1 MAGNEGRQGLV
12 FHAGVAVLAC
22 YVLRAMTENPP
33 AESLLAAAGLP
44 AGEAREWLRARPS
57 GTTSLEADAARYGRY
72 LALGDALLARLPAK
86 PTRSESERIA
96 AETLIGHGRQARSD
110 FLLAHATAVY
120 DALTGGRSR
129 FVRLEELCTAA
140 AEAFPGL
147 VPGRAQLARE
157 AALIQRDKDGAE
169 VDQGIFLAHVLADER
184 AGRHLSHA
192 MLLPRAESA
201 ALLPELARR
210 GALGLAG
217 ARLVRRGR
225 ALELSMRNPEVLN
238 AEDATT
244 LEGFETAID
253 LALLD
258 PASEVC
264 VLRGDAVTHPR
275 YGGARVFGAGI
286 NLTHLYHGRIPFL
299 WFLTRDM
306 GAVNK
311 LYRGLARPHI
321 DPEHPAAE
329 PAEKL
334 WIAAVEAFAI
344 GGHCQLLLVMDEVI
358 AGRDAYMTLP
368 ARKEGIIPGA
378 ANLRLARF
386 VGARAAR
393 QAVLADRRIDFDSPD
408 GRLVCDELVAPGD
421 MDRAIDA
428 RVASLTG
435 SGVVSA
441 SGNRR
446 AFRIGEEPL
455 DAFRRYM
462 AVYAW
467 EQARCHFSPTLIA
480 NLEKHWNAAARRLH
494 G

>member
-1 MAGNEGRQGLV
+1 
-12 FHAGVAVLAC
+12 
-22 YVLRAMTENPP
+22 MTENPP

-44 AGEAREWLRARPS
+44 ASEAREWLRARPER
-57 GTTSLEADAARYGRY
+57 TDSLEADAARHGRY
-72 LALGDALLARLPAK
+72 WALGATLLARLPAK
-86 PTRSESERIA
+86 PARNDSERVA
-96 AETLIGHGRQARSD
+96 AETLIDLGRKTRSD
-110 FLLAHATAVY
+110 FLSSHVSAVY
-120 DALTGGRSR
+120 GALTGSRSR
-129 FVRLEELCTAA
+129 FVRLEALCEEA

-147 VPGRAQLARE
+147 VPGRVQLARE
-157 AALIQRDKDGAE
+157 ASLMQRDKDGAE
-169 VDQGIFLAHVLADER
+169 VDQGIFLSHVLADER
-184 AGRHLSHA
+184 AGRHLCHA

-210 GALGLAG
+210 GTLELAG

-238 AEDATT
+238 AEDAGT
-244 LEGFETAID
+244 LDGFETAID
-253 LALLD
+253 VALLD

-264 VLRGDAVTHPR
+264 VLRGDPVAHPR
-275 YGGARVFGAGI
+275 YSGARVFGAGI

-299 WFLTRDM
+299 WFLARDM

-311 LYRGLARPHI
+311 LYRGLARPEI

-334 WIAAVEAFAI
+334 WIAAVERFAI

-358 AGRDAYMTLP
+358 AERDAYMTLP

-386 VGARAAR
+386 VGARGAR
-393 QAVLADRRIDFDSPD
+393 QAVLADRRTDFDSPE

-428 RVASLTG
+428 RVAALTG

-441 SGNRR
+441 AGNRR

-455 DAFRRYM
+455 DSFRRYM
-462 AVYAW
+462 ATYAW

-480 NLEKHWNAAARRLH
+480 NLEKHWNAAARRLR

>member
-1 MAGNEGRQGLV
+1 
-12 FHAGVAVLAC
+12 
-22 YVLRAMTENPP
+22 MTENPP
-33 AESLLAAAGLP
+33 TESMLAAAGLP
-44 AGEAREWLRARPS
+44 VAESRDWLRARPAGS
-57 GTTSLEADAARYGRY
+57 ASLEADVARYGRFW
-72 LALGDALLARLPAK
+72 ALGDALLARLPAK
-86 PTRSESERIA
+86 SARNESARIA
-96 AETLIGHGRQARSD
+96 AEALIRHGREARGD
-110 FLLAHATAVY
+110 FLLTHAAALY
-120 DALTGGRSR
+120 DALTGSRSR
-129 FVRLEELCTAA
+129 FVRLENLCAAA

-147 VPGRAQLARE
+147 VPSRAQLARE
-157 AALIQRDKDGAE
+157 ASLMQRDKDGAE

-184 AGRHLSHA
+184 TGRHLCHA

-210 GALGLAG
+210 GALELAG
-217 ARLVRRGR
+217 ARLERRGR
-225 ALELSMRNPEVLN
+225 AIHLSMRNPQVLN

-244 LEGFETAID
+244 LDGFETAID

-258 PASEVC
+258 PASELC
-264 VLRGDAVTHPR
+264 VLRGDAVGHPR
-275 YGGARVFGAGI
+275 YAGTHVFGAGI

-299 WFLTRDM
+299 WYLVRDM

-311 LYRGLARPHI
+311 LYRGLARPEM

-344 GGHCQLLLVMDEVI
+344 GGHCQILLVMDHIV
-358 AGRDAYMTLP
+358 AARDAYMTLP

-386 VGARAAR
+386 VGGRIAR
-393 QAVLADRRIDFDSPD
+393 QAVLADRRIDFDSPE
-408 GRLVCDELVAPGD
+408 GRMVCDELVAPENV
-421 MDRAIDA
+421 DRAIDE
-428 RVASLTG
+428 RVSALTG

-441 SGNRR
+441 AGNRR

-455 DAFRRYM
+455 EQFRRYM
-462 AVYAW
+462 AVYAY
-467 EQARCHFSPTLIA
+467 EQARCHFSATLIS

-494 G
+494 A

>member
-1 MAGNEGRQGLV
+1 
-12 FHAGVAVLAC
+12 
-22 YVLRAMTENPP
+22 MTENPP
-33 AESLLAAAGLP
+33 TESLLAAAGLP
-44 AGEAREWLRARPS
+44 AGEAREWLRARPE
-57 GTTSLEADAARYGRY
+57 GTTSLESDAARYGRHW
-72 LALGDALLARLPAK
+72 ALGAALLERLPAK
-86 PTRSESERIA
+86 PARSDSERAA
-96 AETLIGHGRQARSD
+96 AETLIDLGRKARSD
-110 FLLAHATAVY
+110 FLSAHAAAVY
-120 DALTGGRSR
+120 GALTGNRSR
-129 FVRLEELCTAA
+129 FVRLEELCAA
-140 AEAFPGL
+140 SAEAFPGL
-147 VPGRAQLARE
+147 VPRRTELARE
-157 AALIQRDKDGAE
+157 ATHVQRDKDGCE

-184 AGRHLSHA
+184 AGRHLCHA

-201 ALLPELARR
+201 ARLAELEAR
-210 GALGLAG
+210 GALDLPG

-225 ALELSMRNPEVLN
+225 SLELSMRNPEVLN

-244 LEGFETAID
+244 LDGFETAID
-253 LALLD
+253 VALLD
-258 PASEVC
+258 RASEVC
-264 VLRGDAVTHPR
+264 VLRGDPVAHPR

-299 WFLTRDM
+299 WFLVRDM

-311 LYRGLARPHI
+311 LYRGLARPDI

-334 WIAAVEAFAI
+334 WIAAVERFAI
-344 GGHCQLLLVMDEVI
+344 GGHCQLLLVMDQVI
-358 AGRDAYMTLP
+358 AERDAYMTLP

-393 QAVLADRRIDFDSPD
+393 QAVLADRRTDFDSPE
-408 GRLVCDELVAPGD
+408 GRLVCDELVEPGE

-428 RVASLTG
+428 RVAALSG
-435 SGVVSA
+435 SGMVSA

-462 AVYAW
+462 ATYAW
-467 EQARCHFSPTLIA
+467 EQASCHFSPTLIA
-480 NLEKHWNAAARRLH
+480 NLEKHWNAGARRVR